1 LLYAI
6 VSIGYITAILRNL
19 GFSYISLKNKT
30 KIIFAMKNKLQKV
43 LSILVVIL
51 FPFVLLKLPNE
62 AIASEVLDPIFFLVL
77 SIYLVMNLYD
87 SFKKKNK

>member
-1 LLYAI
+1 
-6 VSIGYITAILRNL
+6 
-19 GFSYISLKNKT
+19 
-30 KIIFAMKNKLQKV
+30 MKNKLQKV

-62 AIASEVLDPIFFLVL
+62 AFSNNVLSPIFFLVL

-87 SFKKKNK
+87 SFKKKYK

>member
-1 LLYAI
+1 MLLCIYFQA
-6 VSIGYITAILRNL
+6 
-19 GFSYISLKNKT
+19 FPLKNNT
-30 KIIFAMKNKLQKV
+30 KIIFTMKNKLQKV

-62 AIASEVLDPIFFLVL
+62 AFSNKVLSPIFFLVL
-77 SIYLVMNLYD
+77 SIHLIIILYD

>member
-1 LLYAI
+1 MR
-6 VSIGYITAILRNL
+6 V
-19 GFSYISLKNKT
+19 
-30 KIIFAMKNKLQKV
+30 IFNTMKNNIQKV

-62 AIASEVLDPIFFLVL
+62 AIANNVLSPIFFFLL
-77 SIYLVMNLYD
+77 SIYFVMSLYD

>member
-1 LLYAI
+1 
-6 VSIGYITAILRNL
+6 
-19 GFSYISLKNKT
+19 
-30 KIIFAMKNKLQKV
+30 MKNKLQKV

-62 AIASEVLDPIFFLVL
+62 AIASEVLDPIFCLVL
-77 SIYLVMNLYD
+77 SIHLVMNLYD

>member
-1 LLYAI
+1 MLLYI
-6 VSIGYITAILRNL
+6 YFQPFL
-19 GFSYISLKNKT
+19 LKNKT

>member
-1 LLYAI
+1 MI
-6 VSIGYITAILRNL
+6 
-19 GFSYISLKNKT
+19 FSASCIYFQPFPLKNNT
-30 KIIFAMKNKLQKV
+30 KIIFTMKNKLQKV

-77 SIYLVMNLYD
+77 SIHLVMNLYD
-87 SFKKKNK
+87 SFKNKNR